1 MQIRLQ
7 KWLSDT
13 GVASRRASE
22 ELIKAGRVAVN
33 GRTAMLG
40 EKADTERDD
49 VTLDGRTVRYGTE
62 FVYICL
68 HKPEGVV
75 TTASDPEGRA
85 TVMDLLQG
93 IDARVYPVGRL
104 DYDSSGLLLMT
115 NDGEWANRVVHP
127 RYGVKKKYAA
137 WITGTPTNEE
147 LARFSQ
153 GVIID
158 GYKTS
163 RSEIKIISR
172 KFSDFVGTV
181 ERSRADNAAEDRC
194 LVHIVLSE
202 GRNRQIRKMC
212 EAIGH
217 PVVSLKRIAVG
228 PVKLGQLKRGEWRHL
243 TEEEVNGFH

>member
-1 MQIRLQ
+1 VQIRLQ

-33 GRTAMLG
+33 GRAAALG
-40 EKADTERDD
+40 EKADTECDT
-49 VTLDGRTVRYGTE
+49 VTLDGRILNYGSAS
-62 FVYICL
+62 VYICL

-75 TTASDPEGRA
+75 TTVSDPEGRT
-85 TVMDLLQG
+85 TVLDLLQG

-115 NDGEWANRVVHP
+115 NDGEWANRIVHP
-127 RYGVKKKYAA
+127 RYGIKKKYAA
-137 WITGTPTNEE
+137 WITGTPTKDE
-147 LARFSQ
+147 LALFSQ
-153 GVIID
+153 GVMID
-158 GYKTS
+158 GHKTS
-163 RSEIKIISR
+163 HSEIKIV
-172 KFSDFVGTV
+172 K
-181 ERSRADNAAEDRC
+181 AAESRC

-212 EAIGH
+212 DAIGH

-228 PVKLGQLKRGEWRHL
+228 PVKLGELKRGQWRYL
-243 TEEEVNGFH
+243 TDEEIKSLR